1 VHLSFVRS
9 TTLDTWTEDQLQT
22 MALGGNHRARAFF
35 KQHGWDEVGSDKIE
49 AKYTSGAAQLYRKQ
63 LEKDVAKAITEG
75 THGIEGGATERPKA
89 AGVSLKAVSQT
100 STENG
105 NGASKASGALGAS
118 RSTAGASAK
127 SRLGTGRRPNAAKS
141 TGLGIKKLNAQ
152 IDDSL
157 FDQAPAEEEK
167 DDEGLDEPETFE
179 EGALGDRPAPSSRF
193 AMDTLES
200 KHRPAI
206 QRGKDGHLTLDAS
219 DDFFADP
226 FGETQKEAKSP
237 TATAATAAEWR
248 RDGMSGGSRT
258 RAGHVKNTGQ
268 APSQPDSGEA
278 QARFGNAKSISS
290 SAFFNQDQNDNDYE
304 RQTRL
309 SQFQGSNAISS
320 DAYFGRE
327 SRNKGS
333 DSFDVSAS
341 DLMSKISFTAR
352 QDMQQLKTLASEA
365 GSKLSRLAQSF
376 MRDLQGGF

>member
-1 VHLSFVRS
+1 
-9 TTLDTWTEDQLQT
+9 

-49 AKYTSGAAQLYRKQ
+49 AKYTSRAAQLYRKQ
-63 LEKDVAKAITEG
+63 LEKDVAKAIAEG
-75 THGIEGGATERPKA
+75 THGIEGGVTERPKA

-100 STENG
+100 ITENG
-105 NGASKASGALGAS
+105 NGASKASGASGASGAS

-127 SRLGTGRRPNAAKS
+127 TRIGTGRRPNAARS

-167 DDEGLDEPETFE
+167 DDEVLDEPETFE

-248 RDGMSGGSRT
+248 RDGMSGGSSRT

-333 DSFDVSAS
+333 DSLDVSAS